1 MILEN
6 ERPSESLDQE
16 TEQAN
21 TCCHHW
27 IIQPAVGPLNDR
39 SCQNCGE
46 VREFK
51 NSIDY
56 EAEWTDRREAARS
69 KASSPI
75 DSVEEAEAMSNRL
88 IPSIRTRTL
97 KSSNIGRKS
106 QIS

>member
-6 ERPSESLDQE
+6 GRTSESLDQE

-21 TCCHHW
+21 ICCHHW
-27 IIQPAVGPLNDR
+27 IIQPAVGPVSEG

-56 EAEWTDRREAARS
+56 EAEWTNRRDVARA
-69 KASSPI
+69 KADAP
-75 DSVEEAEAMSNRL
+75 EEANEIA
-88 IPSIRTRTL
+88 
-97 KSSNIGRKS
+97 G
-106 QIS
+106 

>member
-6 ERPSESLDQE
+6 ERPSESLDQG

-27 IIQPAVGPLNDR
+27 IIQPAVGPVSEG

-46 VREFK
+46 VKEFK

-56 EAEWTDRREAARS
+56 EAEWTNRRDVARS
-69 KASSPI
+69 KAAAPA
-75 DSVEEAEAMSNRL
+75 DALEEVNEVAD
-88 IPSIRTRTL
+88 
-97 KSSNIGRKS
+97 
-106 QIS
+106 